1 MKMVLEKASTLEGY
15 KLIRSYKFSK
25 PFLDN
30 RINTYEKATYFEK
43 AIVFLGIEKY

>member
-1 MKMVLEKASTLEGY
+1 MRVKSSSEVTN
-15 KLIRSYKFSK
+15 
-25 PFLDN
+25 FLALDK